1 MPCPR
6 ELGFAIVEGGYT
18 SVHEENWAMAAAY
31 DDPSLGL
38 QLLKVT
44 CVDEIRTLR
53 DRHHLCE
60 HEAGQ
65 AATRKETSRLPSS
78 SRRWNDPSRRGHPKP
93 AEPTKLIR
101 EFGSGKHVG

>member
-1 MPCPR
+1 
-6 ELGFAIVEGGYT
+6 
-18 SVHEENWAMAAAY
+18 MAAAY

-65 AATRKETSRLPSS
+65 AAIRKETSRLKQRCCHYTLHAGRLAIPNDGRRMPIGTGASFCFAQAIYRARSLVHSS
-78 SRRWNDPSRRGHPKP
+78 TETSLS
-93 AEPTKLIR
+93 LL
-101 EFGSGKHVG
+101 V

>member
-1 MPCPR
+1 LTPCPR
-6 ELGFAIVEGGYT
+6 ELGFAIVEAGYT

-31 DDPSLGL
+31 DDPSLSL

-44 CVDEIRTLR
+44 YVDEIRTLR

-65 AATRKETSRLPSS
+65 AATEKKR
-78 SRRWNDPSRRGHPKP
+78 
-93 AEPTKLIR
+93 AA
-101 EFGSGKHVG
+101 

>member
-1 MPCPR
+1 
-6 ELGFAIVEGGYT
+6 
-18 SVHEENWAMAAAY
+18 MAAAY
-31 DDPSLGL
+31 DNPSLGL

-65 AATRKETSRLPSS
+65 AATRKETSRL
-78 SRRWNDPSRRGHPKP
+78 K
-93 AEPTKLIR
+93 
-101 EFGSGKHVG
+101 

>member
-1 MPCPR
+1 
-6 ELGFAIVEGGYT
+6 
-18 SVHEENWAMAAAY
+18 MAAAY

-65 AATRKETSRLPSS
+65 AASRKETSRLKQRCCRYTLHAGRLAIP
-78 SRRWNDPSRRGHPKP
+78 NDRTADADWDGHVLLFR
-93 AEPTKLIR
+93 AGDL
-101 EFGSGKHVG
+101 